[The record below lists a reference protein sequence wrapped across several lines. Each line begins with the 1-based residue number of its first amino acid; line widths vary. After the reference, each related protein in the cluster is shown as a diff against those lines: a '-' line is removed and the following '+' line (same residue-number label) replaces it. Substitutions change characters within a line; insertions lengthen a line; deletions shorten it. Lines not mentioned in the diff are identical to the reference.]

1 MEGGDVV
8 VTAGKAVC
16 GSGEGL
22 VYGCVDARTVYCAV
36 YEWRIGLDEVLLTGN
51 TPQSIR

>member
-1 MEGGDVV
+1 MGLAFAERLVMMEGGDVV

-22 VYGCVDARTVYCAV
+22 VYGCVDASAVYCAV
-36 YEWRIGLDEVLLTGN
+36 YESRVMTV
-51 TPQSIR
+51 